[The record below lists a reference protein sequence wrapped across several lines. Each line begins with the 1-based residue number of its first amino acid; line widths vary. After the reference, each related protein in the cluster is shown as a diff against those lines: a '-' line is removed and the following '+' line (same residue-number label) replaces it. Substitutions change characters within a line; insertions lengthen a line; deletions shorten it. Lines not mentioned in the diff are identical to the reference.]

1 VVETGATAP
10 SEKAMV
16 GLYFIQQYRFL
27 TITQFAKASGLK
39 YATAAEMLLR
49 FERQRLLGHFGNT
62 GIRGYGKTPKV
73 YFLKERGYRMLVEE
87 SGIPVE
93 LIGDYKTVHVT
104 VKWSPVM
111 YHRMATLDL
120 LIALEV
126 GVREKPRLE
135 LVRTFIEYRRTKR
148 DGELVNETTD
158 YVTGKAGAGT
168 RIVPDAGFVLRN
180 VEEDECALFFIETD
194 MGTERIVSAVAQGA
208 RLSLAH
214 KMSQYD
220 RYLQSGRFADT
231 YKEWGKFSFF
241 TVLFVTTTDERI
253 ANIRRGMEKLSNKLH
268 DYYRFNTFEAASERF
283 FNDGWVSRSADDEKT
298 YPIAN

>member
-1 VVETGATAP
+1 VAETGATAP
-10 SEKAMV
+10 SAKAMV
-16 GLYFIQQYRFL
+16 GLFFIQQYRFL

-73 YFLKERGYRMLVEE
+73 YFLKKRGYLLLVEE
-87 SGIPVE
+87 SGIPAE
-93 LIGDYKTVHVT
+93 LIGDYKAVHVT
-104 VKWSPVM
+104 VNWSPVM

-135 LVRTFIEYRRTKR
+135 LVRTFIEYRRAKR
-148 DGELVNETTD
+148 GAELVSETTD
-158 YVTGKAGAGT
+158 YVTGKQGAGT
-168 RIVPDAGFVLRN
+168 RIVPDAGFVLHN
-180 VEEDECALFFIETD
+180 VEEDERALFFIETD
-194 MGTERIVSAVAQGA
+194 MGTERIVSAVAHGA

-220 RYLQSGRFADT
+220 RYLLSGRFADT
-231 YKEWGKFSFF
+231 YKEWGAFSFF

-253 ANIRRGMEKLSNKLH
+253 ANIRRGMGKLSNKLH
-268 DYYRFNTFEAASERF
+268 DYYRFNTFEAASESF
-283 FNDGWVSRSADDEKT
+283 FNDGWVSRSALDAKT
-298 YPIAN
+298 YAIAN